1 MMKQYKAIAL
11 FSGGLDSLLAVK
23 WMQKLGYEIFPVF
36 FSAPYLN
43 SQRAEKTAADNGLHL
58 EVHDFF
64 ERHFALVKN
73 PSWGWGKYLNPC
85 VDCHAL
91 MFSAAAELMAHYN
104 AHFLISG
111 EVLGQRPMSQKRN
124 AMAKV
129 SSLSKV
135 RDLIV
140 RPLSQK
146 LLPDTLPLTE
156 GWVNRDEML
165 DINGRSRKAQ
175 FALAEELGI
184 VSFPSPAGGCLL
196 TDRNYCLRLQD
207 LIDHQ
212 ADKRQEMELL
222 RWGRHFRLGPSTK
235 LIIGRNEME
244 NDALEQCAQGIVI
257 NARDHLGPLG
267 VIMSANPS
275 PEEITLG
282 LRIFLQYNAKAGQH
296 DVITLTHLLP
306 SDGTEEEISVEK
318 MEREQCLKYLISY
331 DK

>member
-1 MMKQYKAIAL
+1 MNNQYKAIAL

-23 WMQKLGYEIFPVF
+23 WMQKLGYEIIPVF
-36 FSAPYLN
+36 LSAPYLN
-43 SQRAEKTAADNGLHL
+43 SQRAEKTATDNGLSL
-58 EVHDFF
+58 QVHDFF
-64 ERHFALVKN
+64 ARHFALVKN

-91 MFSAAAELMAHYN
+91 MFSTAAELLSQYK

-129 SSLSKV
+129 SSLSQV

-146 LLPDTLPLTE
+146 LLPDTMPLTE
-156 GWVNRDEML
+156 GWVNRDDML

-175 FALAEELGI
+175 LTLARELGI
-184 VSFPSPAGGCLL
+184 VSFPTPAGGCLL

-207 LIDHQ
+207 LMDHQ
-212 ADKRQEMELL
+212 TDNRDDMELL
-222 RWGRHFRLGPSTK
+222 RWGRHFRLGPSVK
-235 LIIGRNEME
+235 LIIGRNEAE
-244 NDALEQCAQGIVI
+244 NDALEQSAKGIII

-267 VIMSANPS
+267 VITSAS
-275 PEEITLG
+275 PTSEELTLG
-282 LRIFLQYNAKAGQH
+282 LRIFLQYNAKAGQR
-296 DVITLTHLLP
+296 DVLTLSRTNE
-306 SDGTEEEISVEK
+306 SDQPAEEISVDK
-318 MEREQCLKYLISY
+318 LEREQCLRHLIAY